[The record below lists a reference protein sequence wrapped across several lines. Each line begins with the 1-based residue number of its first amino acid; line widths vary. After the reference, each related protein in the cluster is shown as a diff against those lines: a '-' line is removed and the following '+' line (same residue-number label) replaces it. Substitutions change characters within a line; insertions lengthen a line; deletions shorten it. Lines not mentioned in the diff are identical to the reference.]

1 MAGDGDGT
9 NRADAAQ
16 QAHVQDQAGACRTSW
31 PPCLWPSLPSIPF
44 AVLVLSVPVQM
55 IGPGRS
61 LPVGWGRSFVCL
73 CSRRRHIPVPLFSE
87 APAAGTLFVLSDRG
101 CGKPLEMQRVA
112 RAPSEIDRGGKR
124 GRFGPLWLGP
134 ERQAHCP
141 SRGRVIADCKRAV
154 SARRR
159 VVHCAHAAAY
169 DSLAAR
175 VHTLRVDRN
184 KKKHSALA
192 SARCRLGFGRAHIAK
207 TRIPEAGL
215 TLVSA

>member
-1 MAGDGDGT
+1 MSTTHSPAWAHPSRYRPSAQAGPQHVYSHRTRNPPPPVRIAGEDAVAGDGDGT

-31 PPCLWPSLPSIPF
+31 PPCLWPSLPSLPSIPF

-61 LPVGWGRSFVCL
+61 LPAHGMGPLLCL

-101 CGKPLEMQRVA
+101 GGKPLEMQRVA

-124 GRFGPLWLGP
+124 GPSGLFGWDPSDMP
-134 ERQAHCP
+134 AAHH
-141 SRGRVIADCKRAV
+141 GD
-154 SARRR
+154 
-159 VVHCAHAAAY
+159 
-169 DSLAAR
+169 
-175 VHTLRVDRN
+175 
-184 KKKHSALA
+184 
-192 SARCRLGFGRAHIAK
+192 
-207 TRIPEAGL
+207 
-215 TLVSA
+215 